1 MVPRRIACLH
11 VPCKSVHV
19 GVKTLLIHSGCAH
32 PQALAYAVTVAGA
45 SHHRV
50 CSGVAADLLKA
61 MRYHPERL
69 VKQAELMVRELGRV
83 DFSPARPVA
92 RGTGNKHRLCVDEQ
106 SRECTHFVNCRRR
119 ALPAHELPQ
128 HRADASSLQIQPEA
142 GDVGRSVPFGVTI
155 LVWALGGA
163 HQTPIGSRAPRA
175 VRAALVGLRA
185 SPSGD
190 GG

>member
-1 MVPRRIACLH
+1 MNAVLVDGWNWAEPGVWHDVVPRRIACLH

-69 VKQAELMVRELGRV
+69 VNQAELMVRELGRV

-92 RGTGNKHRLCVDEQ
+92 RGTGNRHRLCVDEQ
-106 SRECTHFVNCRRR
+106 SRECTLNNMVEPVHTSST
-119 ALPAHELPQ
+119 
-128 HRADASSLQIQPEA
+128 ADAGHYPPMSC
-142 GDVGRSVPFGVTI
+142 RSTGQMP
-155 LVWALGGA
+155 APCKYNQKLGTWGA
-163 HQTPIGSRAPRA
+163 PCHLA
-175 VRAALVGLRA
+175 
-185 SPSGD
+185 
-190 GG
+190 